1 MVAQMS
7 AKMKSALGV
16 AVVVIA
22 GAWCASAA
30 ACDGS
35 AGRDVAVAFDGQKYT
50 VTDTGREWLQV
61 AFTAYGAT
69 YNLQLAP
76 GQSDTPRSPG
86 MFSQPMYGYQSCVAT
101 PMPVA
106 PAVLGAP
113 RSGR

>member
-1 MVAQMS
+1 MMVDR
-7 AKMKSALGV
+7 MKSVLAV
-16 AVVVIA
+16 AVVLVA

-86 MFSQPMYGYQSCVAT
+86 MFTQPMYGYQSCVAT
-101 PMPVA
+101 PLPAAVSGVA
-106 PAVLGAP
+106 AP
-113 RSGR
+113 RGR